1 METLVGTSECRSDV
15 NLLLWELLLLGATA
29 ADWHGLLSFI
39 TDTSKLAAFWEM
51 SRVGLFPG
59 VTGTTSVKT
68 LFLVLFPNEN
78 LEMLSR
84 SLHTGAPSA
93 ASASA
98 APHVRQ
104 SCIGRACLL
113 PAWLGSSERCSP
125 SIGQRLQLFVCET
138 GNCLLRF
145 TELRQ
150 QKWQHWCVTG
160 APLHYITAVLL
171 G

>member
-1 METLVGTSECRSDV
+1 M

-39 TDTSKLAAFWEM
+39 TDTSKLAALWEM
-51 SRVGLFPG
+51 SSVGLFSG

-68 LFLVLFPNEN
+68 LCLVLFPRGN
-78 LEMLSR
+78 LGMLSR
-84 SLHTGAPSA
+84 TLHTAVSSA
-93 ASASA
+93 MAASA
-98 APHVRQ
+98 APHVRP
-104 SCIGRACLL
+104 SCVGRACLL
-113 PAWLGSSERCSP
+113 PAWRGSSERCWP
-125 SIGQRLQLFVCET
+125 FIGQRLQLFVCET
-138 GNCLLRF
+138 GNCLLRL
-145 TELRQ
+145 TELLQ